1 MNPNLA
7 LPAVNFFMADVGGGL
22 GAFLSTWLPQVAHW
36 NPAQIGTVIAAGSLA
51 GAVLAGP
58 AGALVDRVARP
69 RLLLAVACGT
79 IVAGTLLLLPAR
91 AFWLVLLAQVVVSAG
106 GALGGPSISGL
117 TLAVVGKKGY
127 PRQQGTNEAANHA
140 GNVVAAGLIAAVAW
154 MVGPTA
160 PIAVLAVMAAATLV
174 VLKLMDGGA
183 VDADR
188 MRGRGRREKGEK
200 RGATRGLFKN
210 RRLLALLLAVGLFQ
224 VANSAMLPLLG
235 QRLVAEGGQNA
246 TIWMSACVI
255 VTQLT
260 MVPVALLAGRFSD
273 RVGRRWLL
281 IAACGIVVARCALA
295 AVASANWW
303 LVPLQVLDGLAA
315 ALFSVAAP
323 VAVADL
329 TYGTGRTQT
338 ALGGMGTL
346 QAGGAALA
354 GVAWGLSA
362 TELGYAVT
370 FGAMGAFAVAA
381 VLVLLTI
388 HLRDEKPQAGATS
401 AIGAPSGNAAAISA
415 TV

>member
-1 MNPNLA
+1 MRPLIA

-22 GAFLSTWLPQVAHW
+22 GAFLSTWLAEAAQW

-51 GAVLAGP
+51 GALLAGP

-69 RLLLAVACGT
+69 RLLLAVACGV

-91 AFWLVLLAQVVVSAG
+91 AFWLVLLAQVIVSAG
-106 GALGGPSISGL
+106 GALGSPSISGL

-127 PRQQGTNEAANHA
+127 PRQQGANEAANHA
-140 GNVVAAGLIAAVAW
+140 GNVAAAGLIAAVAW
-154 MVGPTA
+154 MIGPTA
-160 PIAVLAVMAAATLV
+160 PIVVLAVMAAATLV
-174 VLKLMDGGA
+174 VLKLMDGSA

-188 MRGRGRREKGEK
+188 MRGRGRRGKGEE

-224 VANSAMLPLLG
+224 MANSAMLPLLG
-235 QRLVAEGGQNA
+235 QRLVAEGSKNA
-246 TIWMSACVI
+246 TGWMSACLI

-260 MVPVALLAGRFSD
+260 MVPVALVAGRFSD

-281 IAACGIVVARCALA
+281 VAACGIVVARCALA
-295 AVASANWW
+295 AFASANWW
-303 LVPLQVLDGLAA
+303 LVPVQVLDGLAA

-338 ALGGMGTL
+338 ALGGMGTM

-354 GVAWGLSA
+354 GVAWGFSA
-362 TELGYAVT
+362 THLGYAVT
-370 FGAMGAFAVAA
+370 FGAMGVFAVAA
-381 VLVLLTI
+381 ILVLLTI
-388 HLRDEKPQAGATS
+388 HLQDEEPQAGAAS
-401 AIGAPSGNAAAISA
+401 ATGAPSGNAAAISA

>member
-1 MNPNLA
+1 MNPAIA

-22 GAFLSTWLPQVAHW
+22 GAFLSTWLAQVAHW
-36 NPAQIGTVIAAGSLA
+36 DSAQIGTVIAAGSLA
-51 GAVLAGP
+51 GALLAGP

-69 RLLLAVACGT
+69 RLLLTVACGV
-79 IVAGTLLLLPAR
+79 IVAGTLLFLPAR
-91 AFWLVLLAQVVVSAG
+91 GFWLVLLAQVVVAGG

-117 TLAVVGKKGY
+117 TLAVVGKAGY

-154 MVGPTA
+154 AVGPTV
-160 PIAVLAVMAAATLV
+160 PIVVLAVMAAATLV
-174 VLKLMDGGA
+174 VLRLMDGGA

-188 MRGRGRREKGEK
+188 MRGRGRREKGEA
-200 RGATRGLFKN
+200 RGATRGLFRNK
-210 RRLLALLLAVGLFQ
+210 RLLALLAAVGLFQ

-235 QRLVAEGGQNA
+235 QRIVASGSQNA
-246 TIWMSACVI
+246 TSWVSACVI
-255 VTQLT
+255 VAQLT
-260 MVPVALLAGRFSD
+260 MVPVALAAGRLSD

-281 IAACGIVVARCALA
+281 IAACGVVIGRCGLA
-295 AVASANWW
+295 AVSASNWW
-303 LVPLQVLDGLAA
+303 LVPVQVLDGVAA

-354 GVAWGLSA
+354 SVGWGASA
-362 TELGYAVT
+362 KYLGYPVT
-370 FGAMGAFAVAA
+370 FGAMGVFAVGAI
-381 VLVLLTI
+381 LVLLTV
-388 HLRDEKPQAGATS
+388 HLRDEESQAGDKTL
-401 AIGAPSGNAAAISA
+401 SGKAAAISA
-415 TV
+415 AV

>member
-22 GAFLSTWLPQVAHW
+22 GAFLSTWLGSAGWTPDKV
-36 NPAQIGTVIAAGSLA
+36 GTVLAAGSIA

-69 RLLLAVACGT
+69 RLLLGIACGV

-91 AFWLVLLAQVVVSAG
+91 AFWFVLGAQLIVSAG

-140 GNVVAAGLIAAVAW
+140 GNVVAAGLIAALALA
-154 MVGPTA
+154 VGPTA
-160 PIAVLAVMAAATLV
+160 PIVVLAVMAAAALAV
-174 VLKLMDGGA
+174 IKSMDGSA
-183 VDADR
+183 VDGER
-188 MRGRGRREKGEK
+188 MRGRGKREKGEK
-200 RGATRGLFKN
+200 RGATLALLKN
-210 RRLLALLLAVGLFQ
+210 RRLLVLLAAVGLFQ

-235 QRLVAEGGQNA
+235 QRLTAQDAA
-246 TIWMSACVI
+246 TATSWMSACLI
-255 VTQLT
+255 VTQAT
-260 MVPVALLAGRFSD
+260 MVPVALLAGRLSD
-273 RVGRRWLL
+273 QVGRRWLL
-281 IAACGIVVARCALA
+281 VAACGVVVARCALA
-295 AVASANWW
+295 AFASANWW
-303 LVPLQVLDGLAA
+303 LVPVQVLDGLAA

-354 GVAWGLSA
+354 ALVWGYSA
-362 TELGYAVT
+362 RYFGYGVT
-370 FGAMGAFAVAA
+370 FGAMGVFAAGA
-381 VLVLLTI
+381 ILVLLTI
-388 HLRDEKPQAGATS
+388 HLRDEGPQAGTAS
-401 AIGAPSGNAAAISA
+401 GPAQPEAGAA
-415 TV
+415 

>member
-1 MNPNLA
+1 MNPTLA

-22 GAFLSTWLPQVAHW
+22 GAFLSTWLAEAADW

-51 GAVLAGP
+51 GAALAGP

-69 RLLLAVACGT
+69 RLLLAVACGV

-91 AFWLVLLAQVVVSAG
+91 AFWLVLLAQVIVSAG

-140 GNVVAAGLIAAVAW
+140 GNVVAAGLVGAVAW
-154 MVGPTA
+154 VVGPTA
-160 PIAVLAVMAAATLV
+160 PIVVLAVMATATLV
-174 VLKLMDGGA
+174 VLRLMDGDA

-200 RGATRGLFKN
+200 RGATRGLLKN
-210 RRLLALLLAVGLFQ
+210 RRLLVLLAAVGLFQ
-224 VANSAMLPLLG
+224 LANSAMLPLLG
-235 QRLVAEGGQNA
+235 QRLVAEGSENA
-246 TIWMSACVI
+246 TEWMSACLI

-260 MVPVALLAGRFSD
+260 MVPVALAAGRLSD

-281 IAACGIVVARCALA
+281 IAACTIVVARCALA
-295 AVASANWW
+295 AFASANWW
-303 LVPLQVLDGLAA
+303 LVPVQVLDGLAA

-338 ALGGMGTL
+338 ALGGVGTL

-354 GVAWGLSA
+354 GVMWGLSA
-362 TELGYAVT
+362 TKLGYAVT
-370 FGAMGAFAVAA
+370 FGAMGVFAVGAI
-381 VLVLLTI
+381 LMLLTI
-388 HLRDEKPQAGATS
+388 HLRDENPAGA
-401 AIGAPSGNAAAISA
+401 ASGPAQPVPGKTVGAAA
-415 TV
+415 